1 MPPPRSAGAC
11 AACIL
16 ARSDLNTWLL
26 AAAERAGLFD
36 GFRRWLDGLARW
48 LEHFAASPHAA
59 VWLFVFAFAESSFF
73 PIPPVVLLIALC
85 LTEASMG
92 RFAITA
98 WFAGVCT
105 IASALGGAFG
115 YFLGLKAGRPILT
128 RLASP
133 EKVEAAEKLLQRYD
147 VWAVG
152 AAGFTPI
159 PYKIFTISSGLLR
172 VGFVRFMVV
181 SVASR
186 GARFF
191 LVAVLCYAVGD
202 QVKYY
207 LHRHFAWATLAFFVA
222 LAGGFYAISVAA
234 RRLGRPGTGG
244 TGTGAQ
250 E

>member
-1 MPPPRSAGAC
+1 MNGWP
-11 AACIL
+11 L
-16 ARSDLNTWLL
+16 AVASEGFFGGLL
-26 AAAERAGLFD
+26 H
-36 GFRRWLDGLARW
+36 W
-48 LEHFAASPHAA
+48 LEGFAASPHAA

-73 PIPPVVLLIALC
+73 PIPPDVLLIALC

-92 RFAITA
+92 SLAMTM
-98 WFAGVCT
+98 WFEGVCT

-115 YFLGLKAGRPILT
+115 YYLGLKAGRPILT

-133 EKVEAAEKLLQRYD
+133 ERVEAAEKLLRRYD

-172 VGFVRFMVV
+172 VGFGRFMVV
-181 SVASR
+181 SVVSR

-191 LVAVLCYAVGD
+191 LVAILCHAVGERVRD
-202 QVKYY
+202 Y
-207 LHRHFAWATLAFFVA
+207 LDRHLAWATLVFFVA

-234 RRLGRPGTGG
+234 RRLGRSGTGDSG
-244 TGTGAQ
+244 TGTR

>member
-1 MPPPRSAGAC
+1 MNGWP
-11 AACIL
+11 
-16 ARSDLNTWLL
+16 L
-26 AAAERAGLFD
+26 AAGSEGFLGGL
-36 GFRRWLDGLARW
+36 LHW
-48 LEHFAASPHAA
+48 LEGFAASPHAT

-73 PIPPVVLLIALC
+73 PIPPDVLLIALC

-92 RFAITA
+92 SLALTA

-133 EKVEAAEKLLQRYD
+133 ERVEAAEKLLQRYD

-172 VGFVRFMVV
+172 VGFVRFLVV

-191 LVAVLCYAVGD
+191 LVAMLCYAVGER
-202 QVKYY
+202 VRYY
-207 LHRHFAWATLAFFVA
+207 LDRHLPWATAALFVA
-222 LAGGFYAISVAA
+222 LAGGFYAITVAA
-234 RRLGRPGTGG
+234 RRLARSGTGDSG
-244 TGTGAQ
+244 TDTP

>member
-1 MPPPRSAGAC
+1 MNGWP
-11 AACIL
+11 
-16 ARSDLNTWLL
+16 L
-26 AAAERAGLFD
+26 AAGSEGFFGGL
-36 GFRRWLDGLARW
+36 LHW
-48 LEHFAASPHAA
+48 LEGFAASPHAT

-73 PIPPVVLLIALC
+73 PIPPDVLLIALC
-85 LTEASMG
+85 LTDSSMG
-92 RFAITA
+92 SLALTA

-133 EKVEAAEKLLQRYD
+133 ERVEAAEKLLHRYD

-181 SVASR
+181 SVVSR

-191 LVAVLCYAVGD
+191 LVAMLCHALGERVRYHLD
-202 QVKYY
+202 
-207 LHRHFAWATLAFFVA
+207 RHLGWATLAFFVA
-222 LAGGFYAISVAA
+222 LVGGFYAIKVAA
-234 RRLGRPGTGG
+234 RRLGAPEGKAAADERR
-244 TGTGAQ
+244 
-250 E
+250 

>member
-1 MPPPRSAGAC
+1 
-11 AACIL
+11 
-16 ARSDLNTWLL
+16 LNGWPL
-26 AAAERAGLFD
+26 AAGSESFFGGL
-36 GFRRWLDGLARW
+36 LHW
-48 LEHFAASPHAA
+48 LEGFAASPHAA

-73 PIPPVVLLIALC
+73 PIPPDVLLIALC
-85 LTEASMG
+85 LAPAAPPSLATVV
-92 RFAITA
+92 

-133 EKVEAAEKLLQRYD
+133 ERVEAAEKLLGRYD

-181 SVASR
+181 SVVSR

-191 LVAVLCYAVGD
+191 LVAMLCYAVGER
-202 QVKYY
+202 VRYY
-207 LHRHFAWATLAFFVA
+207 LDRHLPWATVAFVVA
-222 LAGGFYAISVAA
+222 LAGGFYAITVAA
-234 RRLGRPGTGG
+234 RRLGRSGTGG
-244 TGTGAQ
+244 TGTGA
-250 E
+250 EE

>member
-1 MPPPRSAGAC
+1 VLRHGRRVFA
-11 AACIL
+11 L
-16 ARSDLNTWLL
+16 WRFDLNAWLL

-48 LEHFAASPHAA
+48 LEHFAASPHAT

-73 PIPPVVLLIALC
+73 PIPPDVLLIALC
-85 LTEASMG
+85 LTEGAMG
-92 RFAITA
+92 SLAVTA

-133 EKVEAAEKLLQRYD
+133 EKVAAAERLLGRYD

-181 SVASR
+181 SIASR

-191 LVAVLCYAVGD
+191 LVAFLCYALGEG
-202 QVKYY
+202 VKDW
-207 LHRHFAWATLAFFVA
+207 LDRHFAWATVAFFVA

-234 RRLGRPGTGG
+234 RRLGRSRTGG
-244 TGTGAQ
+244 AAEGAQ